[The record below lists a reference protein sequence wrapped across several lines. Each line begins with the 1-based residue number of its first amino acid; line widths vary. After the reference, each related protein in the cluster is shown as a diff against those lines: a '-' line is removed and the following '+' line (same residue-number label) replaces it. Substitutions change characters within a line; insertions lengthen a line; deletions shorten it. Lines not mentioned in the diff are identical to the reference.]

1 VARTKEMPSPP
12 PPQPATAPRGKT
24 PGAAAA
30 LAAVLWAALLLLVRR
45 LPPDGREHGDLG
57 EFIGR
62 FHPLLVHGPVAFL
75 VLVPLLELAGRRA
88 GGAHLRAAAGWVLAF
103 AAAAAFAAAFD
114 GWLLAWSGGYRGHDV
129 TNHLWAGVMLTA
141 AAAAAALARCRS
153 GPLYPCLL
161 ALTLGLMVWTAH
173 GGGSISHGDGFLTDK
188 MPAGLRSL
196 LGMPAA
202 PVPAAAA
209 GAAAPAPAAKGGLR
223 SVNPDNPA
231 FYRIHVDP
239 LLQRSCVACHRPEKH
254 KAGLRMDTYDQ
265 LMRGGDDGPAV
276 VPGNPAKSDMIRR
289 LLLPPSDDDSM
300 PSDGDK
306 PLTPEEIQIIE
317 RWIQAG
323 AKSG

>member
-1 VARTKEMPSPP
+1 MPVPP
-12 PPQPATAPRGKT
+12 PTQPAKPGPTGKGL
-24 PGAAAA
+24 GAAAA
-30 LAAVLWAALLLLVRR
+30 LAAVLWVGLIVLAKR
-45 LPPDGREHGDLG
+45 LHPDGREHSSLW

-75 VLVPLLELAGRRA
+75 FLVPVMELAGRRA
-88 GGAHLRAAAGWVLAF
+88 GWAYLRTAAGWVLAF
-103 AAAAAFAAAFD
+103 AAAAAFAAACD

-141 AAAAAALARCRS
+141 AAAAAALARGRA
-153 GPLYPCLL
+153 GLLYPFLL
-161 ALTLGLMVWTAH
+161 VLTLGLMVWTAH

-196 LGMPAA
+196 LGLPATPEPA
-202 PVPAAAA
+202 PARV
-209 GAAAPAPAAKGGLR
+209 AAAPAAAVKGGLR

-239 LLQRSCVACHRPEKH
+239 LLQRSCVSCHRPEKH
-254 KAGLRMDTYDQ
+254 KAGLRMDSYDQ

-276 VPGNPAKSDMIRR
+276 VPGNPNKSDMIRR
-289 LLLPPSDDDSM
+289 MLLPPSDDDSM

-306 PLTPEEIQIIE
+306 PLTPEEIQTIE

-323 AKSG
+323 AKGG